1 MAEMEIPTRNSKSNF
16 SFMIFCLLLLD
27 LCHPIALVDT
37 AVLLSTYYYLLPL
50 PIAADSIADGSMT
63 RWR

>member
-1 MAEMEIPTRNSKSNF
+1 MEIPTRNSKSNF

-37 AVLLSTYYYLLPL
+37 AVLLSTYYYLLRCRL
-50 PIAADSIADGSMT
+50 PPIRLPMD
-63 RWR
+63 R